1 VLEGGGRDCA
11 PRGCVVNDGFVGES
25 RGGGEEANAR
35 RRCEREKIGRGRASC
50 EVISPVSKWDT
61 DTLLVLGLRSAGCV
75 NGTREAEGI
84 ICKVVNDVDERT

>member
-1 VLEGGGRDCA
+1 
-11 PRGCVVNDGFVGES
+11 VVDDGFVGES

-35 RRCEREKIGRGRASC
+35 RRCEREKIGRC
-50 EVISPVSKWDT
+50 EVMSPVSMWDT